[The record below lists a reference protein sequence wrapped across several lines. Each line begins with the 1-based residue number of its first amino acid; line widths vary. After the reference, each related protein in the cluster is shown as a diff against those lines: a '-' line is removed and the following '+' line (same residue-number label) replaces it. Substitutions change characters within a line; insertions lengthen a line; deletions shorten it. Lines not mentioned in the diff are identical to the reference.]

1 MKDAII
7 VKKVTDSFSH
17 ERKDWRRLNEETCG
31 TIFDHFVTDTR
42 TGFSWRKNHDPDQKT
57 RTEDN
62 DLISKESRTKTRRRH
77 KKRTTGLPKITRTEG
92 Y

>member
-1 MKDAII
+1 MKRQMELFLIY
-7 VKKVTDSFSH
+7 
-17 ERKDWRRLNEETCG
+17 
-31 TIFDHFVTDTR
+31 FVTDTR
-42 TGFSWRKNHDPDQKT
+42 IGFSWRKNHATDQKT

-77 KKRTTGLPKITRTEG
+77 KKITTGLPKRTRTEG

>member
-1 MKDAII
+1 M
-7 VKKVTDSFSH
+7 
-17 ERKDWRRLNEETCG
+17 NEETCG
-31 TIFDHFVTDTR
+31 TIFDHFVTDPR
-42 TGFSWRKNHDPDQKT
+42 IGFSWRKNHDPDQKT